1 MSNHSG
7 SHMLNA
13 VLNVLDENNV
23 FQFLGKEKTLKFLK
37 SIRNIGL
44 DYDCN
49 DGEVLDEIGEKL
61 KVCYTCWDYSD
72 FLEDGICNECRTCW
86 KR

>member
-7 SHMLNA
+7 SYMLNT
-13 VLNVLDENNV
+13 VLNILDENKV

-37 SIRNIGL
+37 SIRSIGI

-49 DGEVLDEIGEKL
+49 NGEILDEIGEKL
-61 KVCYTCWDYSD
+61 KICYACWSYSD
-72 FLEDGICNECRTCW
+72 RLEDGMCDECRA
-86 KR
+86 